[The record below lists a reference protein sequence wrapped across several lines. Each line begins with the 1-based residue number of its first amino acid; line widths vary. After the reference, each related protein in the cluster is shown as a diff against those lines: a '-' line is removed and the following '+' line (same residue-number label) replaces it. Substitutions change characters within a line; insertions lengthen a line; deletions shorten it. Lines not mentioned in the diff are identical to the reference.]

1 MRRASAT
8 GLLDNLGG
16 EGQPLPESHGRDS
29 SMGQAAIQQ
38 PRRVG
43 RRGPGAQRPSAQRPS
58 AQRPSAQ
65 RPSAQHS
72 PLAAARL
79 WPDYSTHCEH
89 ALQPYTAMFQPL
101 HAGTTRRP
109 RRGGEGPCCVYDGT
123 DNLGYGFPWRCE
135 RSCGS
140 LSLSRSRLRA
150 DRSGV
155 CLRDDPRQDEPAHCF
170 LPAWTA
176 PPALSQEPGVCVV
189 SGVRV
194 VRVGVRVGD
203 SLQWSGFIPASLL
216 VEYSITYRHNT
227 INY

>member
-38 PRRVG
+38 PRRGG
-43 RRGPGAQRPSAQRPS
+43 RRGPG
-58 AQRPSAQ
+58 AQ

-109 RRGGEGPCCVYDGT
+109 RRGGEGPCMMA
-123 DNLGYGFPWRCE
+123 P
-135 RSCGS
+135 GS
-140 LSLSRSRLRA
+140 
-150 DRSGV
+150 
-155 CLRDDPRQDEPAHCF
+155 PRMR
-170 LPAWTA
+170 
-176 PPALSQEPGVCVV
+176 ALS
-189 SGVRV
+189 
-194 VRVGVRVGD
+194 
-203 SLQWSGFIPASLL
+203 W
-216 VEYSITYRHNT
+216 N
-227 INY
+227 